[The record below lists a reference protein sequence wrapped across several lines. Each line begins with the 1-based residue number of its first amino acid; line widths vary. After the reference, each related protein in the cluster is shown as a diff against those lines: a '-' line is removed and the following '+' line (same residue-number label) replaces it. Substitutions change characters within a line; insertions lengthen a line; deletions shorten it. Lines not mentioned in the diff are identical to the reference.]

1 MIFRHAFRSLTWNL
15 LENLWGL
22 ECFSVLF
29 SFFFLLN
36 DCYVLFSE
44 ILFEF
49 NQIIIFVEIVYKN
62 NLEDIFLEYI
72 ISFIE

>member
-15 LENLWGL
+15 LENLWVL

-29 SFFFLLN
+29 SFFLLN